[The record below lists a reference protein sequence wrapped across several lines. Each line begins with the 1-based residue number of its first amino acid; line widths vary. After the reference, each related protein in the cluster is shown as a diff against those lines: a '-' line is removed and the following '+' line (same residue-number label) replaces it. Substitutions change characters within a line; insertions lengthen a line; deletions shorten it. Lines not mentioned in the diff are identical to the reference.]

1 MKKDNKVYDIITDKI
16 IGLLEKGIVP
26 WEQKWDVQLPQNFAS
41 KRQYTGFNF
50 FYLYCMALGRG
61 YKSSYWLTFNQIQAL
76 KGKLKAGQYNK
87 AEIVIFYRMKPW
99 VDKDDLDKNGQ
110 PKKKM
115 YPILRFYDV
124 YNIEQTEG
132 IAYETGTHKNL
143 GIEACEAIVES
154 YKDHPEIT
162 HVNGQAPCYIPLQ
175 DKIHV
180 PEKTTYKTSEYYY
193 KSLFHE
199 FTHSTG
205 HEKRLNRFQAGESTN
220 FGSEVYSKEELI
232 AELGTAFLCAEAGIS
247 NEDTLTHSA
256 SYIGNWLQALKNDK
270 KLIIQASGKA
280 QNAVDYIKGIEKD
293 VLLTSS

>member
-162 HVNGQAPCYIPLQ
+162 HVNGQ
-175 DKIHV
+175 
-180 PEKTTYKTSEYYY
+180 
-193 KSLFHE
+193 LFHE